1 MFILSL
7 QAGTSTFKQCFSPA
21 SSIQGNRL
29 TRRMTLTL
37 QPNSLMNLI
46 PSDNMCN
53 VLNNKQSVAQIQL
66 FSQVNGIITLPNIPF
81 TYQFNKSISLTY
93 QFPSM
98 VDYDKTLDVTNAG
111 YSVLLDNEYQ
121 ITGSV
126 ASIYHV
132 RSNQTSCFSSSSFI
146 YAYMAQIFM
155 FEVQPVFCDV
165 VNFTPFMEFL
175 IDGVWEEI
183 EIQPLEIG
191 STYNDGQSYAK
202 DITEFQNIKY
212 YIIDTASNTE
222 KIKYSDID
230 KQKILKVEQY
240 YSQHK
245 NLKVRLSLRYKV
257 GPAIA
262 AITNIADYK
271 FSADILNCY
280 DETKA
285 RASLNEDNI
294 MIKSGLRQQ
303 LQCINQSNTNVYYDY
318 SQYVLRQMSKIQIDI
333 IIYTNTKDYEYSQ
346 VVSIDK
352 FLALP
357 YSKFIIDNAS
367 IRELMDYND
376 TVENKIQVFYEIQ
389 DKDGKYLYDFNTKYM
404 DLMRT
409 CIKKRVVH
417 YYKNQTQI
425 AVWAKSDYRCKQRT
439 NISQIVRFRGYT
451 LENDGSY
458 KIRQSQD
465 LRVIQNFAIPV
476 TILSVTCANDLFQ
489 SQEDC
494 QKNRQI
500 MLSKEN
506 RKEMVY
512 NLESKMEYN
521 EIIYYSIEYANVV
534 WKWIG
539 VVAGCLITVFIVVGG
554 TVLTKQMSV

>member
-1 MFILSL
+1 MS
-7 QAGTSTFKQCFSPA
+7 
-21 SSIQGNRL
+21 
-29 TRRMTLTL
+29 LTL
-37 QPNSLMNLI
+37 VPNPLMNFF
-46 PSDNMCN
+46 SDDNMCK
-53 VLNNKQSVAQIQL
+53 VLDNKQSVAQILLQ
-66 FSQVNGIITLPNIPF
+66 SPTNGVITLSDIPF
-81 TYQFNKSISLTY
+81 AYHFNESISLTY
-93 QFPSM
+93 QFPSL

-111 YSVLLDNEYQ
+111 YAVMLDNEYQ

-126 ASIYHV
+126 SSIYHV

-155 FEVQPVFCDV
+155 FQAEPVYCDV
-165 VNFTPFMEFL
+165 HDFTSFMEFL

-183 EIQPLEIG
+183 DIQPLEIG
-191 STYNDGQSYAK
+191 STYYDGQTYAK
-202 DITEFQNIKY
+202 DITEFQNIKC
-212 YIIDTASNTE
+212 YIIDTASDTE
-222 KIKYSDID
+222 KSKYSNID
-230 KQKILKVEQY
+230 KQKILKVQQY
-240 YSQHK
+240 FSQHK
-245 NLKVRLSLRYKV
+245 ELKVRLSLKYKV

-303 LQCINQSNTNVYYDY
+303 LQCVNQSNTTMYYDY
-318 SQYVLRQMSKIQIDI
+318 SQYVLRQMSQIKIDI

-367 IRELMDYND
+367 MRELMDYND
-376 TVENKIQVFYEIQ
+376 SVENRIQVFYEIQ

-409 CIKKRVVH
+409 CIKKRVLH

-425 AVWAKSDYRCKQRT
+425 AVWAKSDYRCQQRT
-439 NISQIVRFRGYT
+439 NISQAVKFRGYT
-451 LENDGSY
+451 LENEGSY

-465 LRVIQNFAIPV
+465 LQVIQNFAIPV
-476 TILSVTCANDLFQ
+476 TILSVTCANDLIH
-489 SQEDC
+489 SQEQC
-494 QKNRQI
+494 QKNREI

-521 EIIYYSIEYANVV
+521 EIIYYSIEYTDIV

-539 VVAGCLITVFIVVGG
+539 VVAGCLVTVFIVVGA